1 MATDLGDRLTKAREN
16 AGFEDAT
23 AAAAALDVNRNSY
36 IQHENGTRGFKRDR
50 AELYARRFRVS
61 LEWLLT
67 GKGPMRPKD
76 KRLAKLVG
84 YVGAGAAMNLYR
96 DGHEPDEWVE
106 APDGSTADTVAV
118 EIKGESLGP
127 LFDRW
132 LVFYDDR
139 RDPVTRDMIGKLCIL
154 GLADGRVLIK
164 KLAKG
169 GIAGYWTLLSNF
181 EPPIYDVAVEWGAV
195 VKAMVPRT

>member
-1 MATDLGDRLTKAREN
+1 MGTELGDRLKRAREE
-16 AGFEDAT
+16 AGFADAVS
-23 AAAAALDVNRNSY
+23 AAAALGANKFTY
-36 IQHENGTRGFKRDR
+36 GQHENGTRGFKRDT
-50 AELYARRFRVS
+50 ATTYARRFRVN

-67 GKGPMRPKD
+67 GRGPMRAKD
-76 KRLAKLVG
+76 KHLAKVVG
-84 YVGAGAAMNLYR
+84 CVGAGAAMVLYS
-96 DGHEPDEWVE
+96 DGQEPDEWVE

-118 EIKGESLGP
+118 EVKGESLGP
-127 LFDRW
+127 IFDSW

-139 RDPVTRDMIGKLCIL
+139 RDPVTRDMLGKLCIL

-181 EPPIYDVAVEWGAV
+181 DPPIYDVVLEWGAV
-195 VKAMVPRT
+195 VKAMVPR

>member
-1 MATDLGDRLTKAREN
+1 MGTEMSERLKRARED
-16 AGFEDAT
+16 AGFADGVS
-23 AAAAALDVNRNSY
+23 AAAALGVNKFTY
-36 IQHENGTRGFKRDR
+36 GQHENGTRGFKRER
-50 AELYARRFRVS
+50 AALYARRYKVN

-67 GKGPMRPKD
+67 GRGPARPKE
-76 KRLAKLVG
+76 KHQVKVVG
-84 YVGAGAAMNLYR
+84 YVGAGAAMNLLAE
-96 DGHEPDEWVE
+96 GQEPDEWVD

-118 EIKGESLGP
+118 EVRGTSLGP

-164 KLAKG
+164 QLAKG
-169 GIAGYWTLLSNF
+169 SAAGYWTLLSNF
-181 EPPIYDVAVEWGAV
+181 DAPIYDAVVEWGAV
-195 VKAMVPRT
+195 VKGMVPR